1 MKLNEKIIEVIE
13 NNEFDHDAVAEQD
26 NEYYI
31 ELYQNTPAGEDWYV
45 TIWFDGSNNG
55 FINSFRKYA
64 EDFDVDEEAE
74 IWIKSRGEHG
84 VPSSISVLVK
94 DAEWKKE
101 TLGKTLKDLEDLDEN
116 EDDIMTFFV
125 LDSVND
131 NDAPVVYLIPL
142 KKQLEVEN
150 LAKTLVV
157 SEDFYQIECS
167 FEKLLKENNIKY
179 EWIGKICDIVN
190 RQTDWIDDNISR
202 VIVG

>member
-13 NNEFDHDAVAEQD
+13 NNEFGHDAVAEQD

-131 NDAPVVYLIPL
+131 NDAPAVYLIPL

-179 EWIGKICDIVN
+179 EWIGKICDVVN

>member
-13 NNEFDHDAVAEQD
+13 NNEFGHYAVAEQD

-74 IWIKSRGEHG
+74 IWIKSRGKHG

-131 NDAPVVYLIPL
+131 NDAPAVYLIPL

-179 EWIGKICDIVN
+179 EWIGKICDVVN

>member
-13 NNEFDHDAVAEQD
+13 NNEFGHNAVAEQD

-55 FINSFRKYA
+55 FTNSFRKYA

-190 RQTDWIDDNISR
+190 RQIDWIDDNISR